1 MSLGHVTGI
10 KLDGKS
16 VRKGLVL
23 NIELGI
29 ICAQVTLESP
39 RVCKLTQGVCV
50 KSTEHLVKADSVK
63 PIRVTTGRDPY
74 KRNKR
79 GRAKGNVKGWK
90 YRSQENFSKG
100 K

>member
-1 MSLGHVTGI
+1 M
-10 KLDGKS
+10 
-16 VRKGLVL
+16 
-23 NIELGI
+23 
-29 ICAQVTLESP
+29 
-39 RVCKLTQGVCV
+39 